1 MGSVTATEKKA
12 SWIYSVF
19 PIALATG
26 PFGTLVQLYL
36 IQINGITLGTI
47 YGGLAAAIYN
57 GVSIPAALFW
67 GFTTDRLHRRRALI
81 AFSYS
86 LMGVVLVSF
95 YFDTTTAGTIARY
108 AAFSFV
114 SVASATPLN
123 LLIMETQS
131 KNRWA
136 STFARLSMISSVGN
150 VGGLIISTVWADLLP
165 SSLTLL
171 FVPLGVFALA
181 SAALS
186 VATISEPPFTFER
199 ETVALRKPS
208 FFSRLLAN
216 PVFFLTVP
224 RISDFRRV
232 FRGLHSSLT
241 SYVPLFYISTILFYF
256 SSGLFNTSFVPAMQ
270 NAYVNAQE
278 VFAVILSGMVVQ
290 MLAFQVAGRFISE
303 RPLVVTSVQGLLLR
317 GWSYVAIGAS
327 ALFLRGPT
335 FVAANLIFY
344 PLASGIAFALYYT
357 SSNTMV
363 FNTVQGKHAGAA
375 LGVYS
380 AVVGIAAMSGS
391 FLSGFISIY
400 VGFYTTFIAAGVL
413 LFMGVLIV
421 SRLPK
426 SLSPNEGAHQ

>member
-1 MGSVTATEKKA
+1 MTATEKKA